1 MLINLNILF
10 RKRGHT
16 DIADWLTVITAVEI
30 KTEDDISNI
39 RTEMRKKQLLSSSDN
54 INMLTDRLDN
64 LVKQDEETKFNKC
77 LREILR
83 LKSCD
88 SFKTLFNEFSSTSDM
103 EKDIAL
109 MIINQICQTE
119 ELKREIQKQTEVQLE
134 SFESLDA
141 VILYL
146 DDLLLSGAYE
156 EAKSMLFVMGNTS
169 AGKSSMI
176 RTLQEYTKTK
186 VRIVP
191 FIL

>member
-39 RTEMRKKQLLSSSDN
+39 RTEMRKRQLLSSSDN

>member
-10 RKRGHT
+10 RERGHT

-39 RTEMRKKQLLSSSDN
+39 RTEMRKKQLLSSSDH

-119 ELKREIQKQTEVQLE
+119 ELKGEIQKQTEVQLE

>member
-1 MLINLNILF
+1 MSAVMGLLPILQIDWNAKHEKDGSLLDIA
-10 RKRGHT
+10 RKEGHT

-39 RTEMRKKQLLSSSDN
+39 RTEMRKKQLLSRSDH

-109 MIINQICQTE
+109 MIINQICPTE
-119 ELKREIQKQTEVQLE
+119 
-134 SFESLDA
+134 
-141 VILYL
+141 
-146 DDLLLSGAYE
+146 
-156 EAKSMLFVMGNTS
+156 
-169 AGKSSMI
+169 
-176 RTLQEYTKTK
+176 
-186 VRIVP
+186 
-191 FIL
+191 

>member
-1 MLINLNILF
+1 
-10 RKRGHT
+10 
-16 DIADWLTVITAVEI
+16 
-30 KTEDDISNI
+30 
-39 RTEMRKKQLLSSSDN
+39 
-54 INMLTDRLDN
+54 MLTDRLDN